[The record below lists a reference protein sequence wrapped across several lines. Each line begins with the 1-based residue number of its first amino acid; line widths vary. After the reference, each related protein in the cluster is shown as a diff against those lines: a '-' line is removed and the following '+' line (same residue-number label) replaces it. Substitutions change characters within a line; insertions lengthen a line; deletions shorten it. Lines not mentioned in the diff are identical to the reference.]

1 MWIFSKLKI
10 WFRNSLT
17 IAWARLLQL
26 AGVAFEFAAQAADL
40 LQAVNAQVLPIV
52 PPKWV
57 GLYTLGIGLVTELA
71 RRRSLK
77 REG

>member
-1 MWIFSKLKI
+1 MWIFEKI
-10 WFRNSLT
+10 KMWFRHSLT

-26 AGVAFEFAAQAADL
+26 VGVTFEFIAQAVDV
-40 LQAVNAQVLPIV
+40 LQALNSQVLPVV

-57 GLYTLGIGLVTELA
+57 GFYTLGIGLVTELT

>member
-1 MWIFSKLKI
+1 MLIFEKLKM
-10 WFRNSLT
+10 WFHHSVT
-17 IAWARLLQL
+17 IAWARLLQFAGL
-26 AGVAFEFAAQAADL
+26 ALEFTAQVVDV
-40 LQAVNAQVLPIV
+40 LQAVNAQILPIV

-77 REG
+77 TEG